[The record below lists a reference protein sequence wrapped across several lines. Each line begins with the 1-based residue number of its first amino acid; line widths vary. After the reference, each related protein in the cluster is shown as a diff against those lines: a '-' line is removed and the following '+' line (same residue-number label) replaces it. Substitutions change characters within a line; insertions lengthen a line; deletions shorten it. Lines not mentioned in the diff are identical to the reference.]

1 MVKFMKLHLVII
13 ICILSLALLAG
24 CGGEKKPEQKAPGTV
39 TQTPAVPT
47 MPKIEPGTPQA
58 AYKDMADA
66 VAAFDG
72 AKLYGLLS
80 TGSKTQLDSMLA
92 NMKKEPTFAK
102 SPFAAVTDGAGLL
115 AKQFESYKNE
125 GGHGLDAMYKDQG
138 FLAGALNDCK
148 VEGDKATIT
157 EPNGGLVT
165 LLKEGGAWKI
175 DLPANYLMAI
185 PPKPTVPKNAQGAV

>member
-1 MVKFMKLHLVII
+1 MKLHLVII
-13 ICILSLALLAG
+13 IAVLSLTLLVG

-39 TQTPAVPT
+39 AQTPAAPT

-66 VAAFDG
+66 VAMFDG

-80 TGSKTQLDSMLA
+80 AASKAQLDGMLA
-92 NMKKEPTFAK
+92 NIKKESTFAK

-115 AKQFESYKNE
+115 AKQFEIYKNE

-138 FLAGALNDCK
+138 FLAGALNECK

-165 LLKEGGAWKI
+165 IIKEGGAWKI
-175 DLPANYLMAI
+175 DLPANFLMAI
-185 PPKPTVPKNAQGAV
+185 PPKPEIPKGAKGVA